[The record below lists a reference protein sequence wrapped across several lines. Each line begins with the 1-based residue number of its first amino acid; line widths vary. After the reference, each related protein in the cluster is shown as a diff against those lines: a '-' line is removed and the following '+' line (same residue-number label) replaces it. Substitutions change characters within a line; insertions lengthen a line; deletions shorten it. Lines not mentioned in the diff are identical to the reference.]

1 MPLYIVF
8 AIRHF
13 LLPEKTMIHFTSAVM
28 RYFFQRNGSTLLS
41 GIFLTGFI
49 FIGCADA
56 QDAIG
61 QAELKPKTERG
72 FFNQKDLRGW
82 HAKDMDLWSVE
93 DGAIVGTGGD
103 SKINGNQ
110 FLYSKIP
117 VENFHLKLKVK
128 QVPFTANAGIQ
139 FRSTEL
145 NSTGQAVGYQ
155 ADVGKGWWGALYHE
169 HGRGMLARNDDSNE
183 KNINQEGWNEYEILA
198 VDHRIWL
205 AVNGRITV
213 ALEDPD
219 GELTG
224 LIALQIHGGPAQ
236 RVVYK
241 DLELTHNPR
250 LEMAGFGGVD
260 LLKELK
266 LFQAKKRKN

>member
-1 MPLYIVF
+1 MLHGSHEAF
-8 AIRHF
+8 F
-13 LLPEKTMIHFTSAVM
+13 LEKTMIQLINSAM
-28 RYFFQRNGSTLLS
+28 WFCFRSNGLALLAGSLLVGFVSTE
-41 GIFLTGFI
+41 TV
-49 FIGCADA
+49 DA
-56 QDAIG
+56 QDTSRQVEATSKKD
-61 QAELKPKTERG
+61 QL
-72 FFNQKDLRGW
+72 FFNQSDLRGW

-117 VENFHLKLKVK
+117 VKNFRLKLKVK
-128 QVPFTANAGIQ
+128 QVPYSANAGIQ

-145 NSTGQAVGYQ
+145 NPSGQAVGYQ
-155 ADVGKGWWGALYHE
+155 ADVGKGWWGSLYHE
-169 HGRGMLARNDDSNE
+169 HGRGILARNEDSGE
-183 KNINQEGWNEYEILA
+183 EHIRQEDWNDYEIL
-198 VDHRIWL
+198 VIDHRIWL

-213 ALEDPD
+213 ALDDPD

-236 RVVYK
+236 RVAYK

-250 LEMAGFGGVD
+250 LTIAGLGAED
-260 LLKELK
+260 LNKKLKRFESK
-266 LFQAKKRKN
+266 QKKN

>member
-1 MPLYIVF
+1 MIQF
-8 AIRHF
+8 ASSLARRFF
-13 LLPEKTMIHFTSAVM
+13 LPNV
-28 RYFFQRNGSTLLS
+28 STALS
-41 GIFLTGFI
+41 GILLTGFI
-49 FIGCADA
+49 SLSCVNA
-56 QDAIG
+56 QDEG
-61 QAELKPKTERG
+61 HRPKLKLSTEHV
-72 FFNQKDLRGW
+72 FFNQQDLRGW
-82 HAKDMDLWSVE
+82 HANDMNLWSVE

-103 SKINGNQ
+103 VKIKGNQ
-110 FLYSKIP
+110 FLWSEIP
-117 VENFHLKLKVK
+117 VEDFRLTLKVK

-145 NSTGQAVGYQ
+145 NSSGQAVGYQ
-155 ADVGKGWWGALYHE
+155 ADVGKGWWGSLYHE
-169 HGRGMLARNDDSNE
+169 HGRGMLARNDDSGE
-183 KNINQEGWNEYEILA
+183 KNIHQEGWNEYEILA

-250 LEMAGFGGVD
+250 LAMAGLDGVD
-260 LLKELK
+260 LLKKLK
-266 LFQAKKRKN
+266 RFEAKKKKN